1 MLVNTAAAASEAT
14 ARGVPHFR
22 HLSLGCIVRRSGSAA
37 VPRVGALVAGM
48 IETSLRML
56 FWYQVK
62 ALRGPNYTWLDLS
75 LEKMLYH
82 PDGVAVS
89 SVAVNISSFANMLT
103 VSTVG
108 ANVSSFAKVPTG
120 QAFGRAG

>member
-1 MLVNTAAAASEAT
+1 ML
-14 ARGVPHFR
+14 
-22 HLSLGCIVRRSGSAA
+22 L
-37 VPRVGALVAGM
+37 
-48 IETSLRML
+48 
-56 FWYQVK
+56 WYQAK
-62 ALRGPNYTWLDLS
+62 ALRGPNYTCLDLS

-89 SVAVNISSFANMLT
+89 RVAVNISSFTKMLT

>member
-1 MLVNTAAAASEAT
+1 
-14 ARGVPHFR
+14 
-22 HLSLGCIVRRSGSAA
+22 
-37 VPRVGALVAGM
+37 
-48 IETSLRML
+48 ML